1 MSEQSRQNPAERI
14 TWLVLLVLTAL
25 FSYKL
30 GVHSTV
36 EDSQLLNKKAV
47 MNASQDPESS
57 SISDPSSILNPNSE
71 DLNTGNVNSTGSED
85 SCLAKLNSIKNSQ
98 VCPPLICPPC
108 DCKPKPKPKPK
119 RKGRK
124 PPPVKASSPVD
135 RQKLLAWVKR
145 YSPRLKRCRDAGQA
159 IYKLHAQVK
168 LNAKK
173 DKILSTRVK
182 GRDVSLS
189 ARRCVENDLKRWP
202 APTQLSPSHPA
213 LLIFGLQLD

>member
-1 MSEQSRQNPAERI
+1 MSEQSRQSSTERI

-30 GVHSTV
+30 GVRSTV
-36 EDSQLLNKKAV
+36 GDGRLINKQASTIGSQSLDSSSLL
-47 MNASQDPESS
+47 DRSS
-57 SISDPSSILNPNSE
+57 SIDSNSE
-71 DLNTGNVNSTGSED
+71 HLDTSKLSSKDLED
-85 SCLAKLNSIKNSQ
+85 FCLAQLDSVKNTLR
-98 VCPPLICPPC
+98 PHLICPPC

-119 RKGRK
+119 RKARK
-124 PPPVKASSPVD
+124 PPSVKARSPVD

-168 LNAKK
+168 LNTKK
-173 DKILSTRVK
+173 DKILSTKVK
-182 GRDVSLS
+182 GRDVPLS

-202 APTQLSPSHPA
+202 APIQLSPKHPA